1 MFASWS
7 RSRSIVW
14 ALVYGSL
21 FGCVGYVGVKQ
32 LLTPGMEGGPA
43 VEELCHQLPGL
54 EPQLVSGQDNHR
66 SSFLPKPVKGV
77 PFADEWY
84 DTCVVRATDHANE
97 PPVDFARNDYSRRQ
111 PFNADSSKFLAYSN
125 NGYWH
130 LYDARTLAYIK
141 QLSGPG
147 GDAEPQW
154 HPTNPDLL
162 YYLPTNGGMHVY
174 ELNVVTDQHRVV
186 GDFTSGLPWAGA
198 IHVWTKS
205 EGSPSADA
213 RYWCFMVDD
222 ANWRSLGVFTWD
234 RQTNAILGTLSTNGD
249 RPDHVSMS
257 LGGNYCVVSWLA
269 PRGTVAFS
277 RDFSTSRQLQGR
289 TEHSDLALD
298 ANGDD
303 VYVSVD
309 FGGLTDSGDVFMTNL
324 RTGVR
329 TSLFTTY
336 TAGTATAVHISGK
349 AFNRPGWV
357 LISTYGAYLPSG
369 GTKQWLHDKVFAVEL
384 KANPKILNI
393 AHHHGADIADKAY
406 WAEPQAAVNRN
417 FTKILFNSNWETS
430 SPIDVDAYMVE
441 LPASAIPTK

>member
-1 MFASWS
+1 
-7 RSRSIVW
+7 
-14 ALVYGSL
+14 
-21 FGCVGYVGVKQ
+21 
-32 LLTPGMEGGPA
+32 
-43 VEELCHQLPGL
+43 
-54 EPQLVSGQDNHR
+54 
-66 SSFLPKPVKGV
+66 
-77 PFADEWY
+77 
-84 DTCVVRATDHANE
+84 
-97 PPVDFARNDYSRRQ
+97 
-111 PFNADSSKFLAYSN
+111 
-125 NGYWH
+125 
-130 LYDARTLAYIK
+130 
-141 QLSGPG
+141 
-147 GDAEPQW
+147 
-154 HPTNPDLL
+154 
-162 YYLPTNGGMHVY
+162 
-174 ELNVVTDQHRVV
+174 
-186 GDFTSGLPWAGA
+186 
-198 IHVWTKS
+198 
-205 EGSPSADA
+205 
-213 RYWCFMVDD
+213 
-222 ANWRSLGVFTWD
+222 
-234 RQTNAILGTLSTNGD
+234 
-249 RPDHVSMS
+249 
-257 LGGNYCVVSWLA
+257 LA

-336 TAGTATAVHISGK
+336 IAGTATAVHISGK

-384 KANPKILNI
+384 KANPRILNI